1 MLFGLKFRK
10 SIFLKIIGA
19 LMVGLAS
26 FLIVSCGEKLK
37 KGSAG
42 ITFDQINEVN
52 MPESGQWLG
61 HFVRNRN
68 GMSAETNL
76 NLDWFN
82 S

>member
-19 LMVGLAS
+19 LMIGLAS

-42 ITFDQINEVN
+42 ITLDQINEVN
-52 MPESGQWLG
+52 MPEPG
-61 HFVRNRN
+61 
-68 GMSAETNL
+68 
-76 NLDWFN
+76 
-82 S
+82 